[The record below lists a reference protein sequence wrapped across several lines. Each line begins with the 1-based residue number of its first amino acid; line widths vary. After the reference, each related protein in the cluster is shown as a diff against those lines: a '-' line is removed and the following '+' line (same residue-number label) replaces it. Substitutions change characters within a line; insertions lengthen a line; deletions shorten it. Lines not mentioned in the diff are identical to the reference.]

1 MLGGSIRI
9 RILVPVTA
17 AVVVLLGGFVFS
29 VQRNA
34 GAYLEADLSRALE
47 SVPRV
52 LDAEL
57 KDRADIM
64 SAALMGMARDQQ
76 LKAAFRAQ
84 DIPRLLALAGPL
96 FDQLHAEHGISNL
109 YFSDSERVNLL
120 RVHSPERS
128 GDTIDRHTTDIAWM
142 TGKQSQGL
150 ELGTL
155 GTLTLRVVVPW
166 YDEQGMIGLVELGE
180 EIDHIIPRVRDA
192 CGVELCVIID
202 KAYLSEESWRAHK
215 EVYGP
220 HADWDEFPDS
230 VVIAQTLDSIPESV
244 SDHFTKWG
252 RGHGMT
258 RFRAETERGWTK
270 GVLNYRILD
279 GSFVPLI
286 DARGVAVGRVVV
298 LHDITTALASTRAAV
313 RFNMMVSLIIA
324 VSLWASFYI
333 FLGRLQESLRVSE
346 EKFRSIFDNATD
358 GIFLADVESKRF
370 HTANPAGCKMLGYS
384 PEEIMGMGIAEIHP
398 EESLPYV
405 VDKFAEQARGEITL
419 AADIPVKR
427 RDGSVFYADV
437 NARPVSL
444 GGRTYLMGMFRDIT
458 ERRRAERIIRRQ
470 AHYDALTDLPN
481 RIMFEDRLGAT
492 LAAARAREDMVAV
505 LFLDLDRLKLVNDSF
520 GHAHGDQVLKQSAQ
534 RIKLVLRPG
543 DVVARLGGD
552 EFAAS
557 LGGIGSPKDAAAV
570 AWRVLAALRSPFEID
585 GDEVHVT
592 VSIGISLY
600 PTDGT
605 TSSALLRNADA
616 AMYEAKKQGRN
627 RLYFHTAGMTEE
639 AHQRITLENDL
650 RQATGRGELEL
661 RYQPQIEIETGRVI
675 AVEALLRWRHPERG
689 MLVPADFLGVA
700 QESGLIDGIG
710 EWVLRTACAQAKV
723 WESQRVHDPTP
734 RVAVNLSGRE
744 FRREGLADMVASCL
758 AEAGLEAGL
767 LELEI
772 SESAMTWNV
781 ERSIGIMRELKE
793 LGTQIALDD
802 FGLGHS
808 SLIDLKRFPADA
820 LKIDQSFIR
829 DLMKDDG
836 QQAIVEA
843 IIAMARSLGV
853 RTVAE
858 GVETDE
864 QLALL
869 RRRECH
875 AVQGYLYSRPLSAED
890 LIEFLVR
897 RDASVEQPHVLP

>member
-9 RILVPVTA
+9 RILVPITA
-17 AVVVLLGGFVFS
+17 ALVVLLGSFVFS
-29 VQRNA
+29 TQRHDR
-34 GAYLEADLSRALE
+34 GHLEADLSRALE

-52 LDAEL
+52 LDTEL
-57 KDRADIM
+57 KDRADTM
-64 SAALMGMARDQQ
+64 SAALMVMARDQQ

-84 DIPRLLALAGPL
+84 DVPRLLALAGPL
-96 FDQLHAEHGISNL
+96 FDQLQAEHEITHL
-109 YFSDSERVNLL
+109 YFSDSERVSLL
-120 RVHSPERS
+120 RVHSPERF
-128 GDTIDRHTTDIAWM
+128 GDTIDRHTTDLAWM
-142 TGKQSQGL
+142 SGKQSQGV
-150 ELGTL
+150 ELGIL

-180 EIDHIIPRVRDA
+180 EIEDIIPRVSEA
-192 CGVELCVIID
+192 CGVELYVILD
-202 KAYLSEESWRAHK
+202 KDYLSEESWRAHA
-215 EVYGP
+215 EVFGR

-244 SDHFTKWG
+244 SDHFGRWG
-252 RGHGMT
+252 RGQGMT
-258 RFRAETERGWTK
+258 RFRAETEQG
-270 GVLNYRILD
+270 RILD
-279 GSFVPLI
+279 GSFVPLV
-286 DARGVAVGRVVV
+286 DARGVVVGRVVV
-298 LHDITTALASTRAAV
+298 LHDITLALASTRAAV
-313 RFNMMVSLIIA
+313 LFNMMVSLIIA
-324 VSLWASFYI
+324 VSLWASFYV

-358 GIFLADVESKRF
+358 GILLTDVESKRF

-384 PEEIMGMGIAEIHP
+384 PEEIMGMRVADIHP

-405 VDKFAEQARGEITL
+405 VEKFEQQVRGEITL
-419 AADIPVKR
+419 APDIPVKR
-427 RDGSVFYADV
+427 KDGSVFYADI
-437 NARPVSL
+437 NSRAISL
-444 GGRTYLMGMFRDIT
+444 GGRTYLMGVFRDIT
-458 ERRRAERIIRRQ
+458 ERRRAEQIIRRQ
-470 AHYDALTDLPN
+470 AYYDALTDLPN

-492 LAAARAREDMVAV
+492 LAAVRVRGDMVAV

-520 GHAHGDQVLKQSAQ
+520 GHAHGDQVLKQAAQ

-543 DVVARLGGD
+543 DMVARLGGD

-557 LGGIGSPKDAAAV
+557 LRGIRSPKDAAAV

-592 VSIGISLY
+592 VSVGISLY
-600 PTDGT
+600 PADGT
-605 TSSALLRNADA
+605 TSSALLRKADA

-627 RLYFHTAGMTEE
+627 RLHFHTEGMTEE
-639 AHQRITLENDL
+639 ARQRIALEHDL
-650 RQATGRGELEL
+650 RQATGRGEFEL

-700 QESGLIDGIG
+700 QESGLIDEIG

-723 WESQRVHDPTP
+723 WESQRAHDPAP
-734 RVAVNLSGRE
+734 RVAVNLSARE
-744 FRREGLADMVASCL
+744 FRREGLADMIAACL
-758 AEAGLEAGL
+758 AEAGLEARL

-793 LGTQIALDD
+793 LGLQIALDD

-843 IIAMARSLGV
+843 IIAMARSLGL

-858 GVETDE
+858 GVETDD

-869 RRRECH
+869 RRRECY

-890 LIEFLVR
+890 LVEFLAGR
-897 RDASVEQPHVLP
+897 GASVEQPHVLP